1 VQVESIEPSVGLH
14 GIRDT
19 LLFNMYWR
27 ETTPISTNL
36 TGGIQDPFS
45 TSAMIKQTGAGLTLS
60 HQFTAMTTGILGADR
75 FRTSTR
81 SSTAGTPDFETRQQT
96 YRMSVNHMLA
106 ARTSISATVRMSNID
121 STQTGEIRER
131 AVLFSLNHLFQ

>member
-1 VQVESIEPSVGLH
+1 MRTLGLPDVVGSPTAVLAPRIVQVESIEPSVGLH

-45 TSAMIKQTGAGLTLS
+45 TSAMIKQAGAGLTLS
-60 HQFTAMTTGILGADR
+60 HQFTAMTTGDPRGRPVPRLDQELHRGRARLRDP
-75 FRTSTR
+75 
-81 SSTAGTPDFETRQQT
+81 AAELPDCP
-96 YRMSVNHMLA
+96 
-106 ARTSISATVRMSNID
+106 
-121 STQTGEIRER
+121 
-131 AVLFSLNHLFQ
+131 